1 MTVNTHVV
9 KKLKRRQFDVAENE
23 ATAGKPYCNSRGD
36 VNGSDFDLM

>member
-9 KKLKRRQFDVAENE
+9 KSTAKKAIYAAENE

-36 VNGSDFDLM
+36 VTGSDFDLM

>member
-9 KKLKRRQFDVAENE
+9 KSTEKRQFDVAENK
-23 ATAGKPYCNSRGD
+23 ATAGKPYCNSRDD